1 MADLDGAIF
10 PYIVTGCS
18 RFATIIM
25 FPLSGGRCE
34 AGPLGRREDVAA
46 QVSLQ
51 DEIRRLGPDTY
62 QLNMQRGPVNI
73 FKVP

>member
-1 MADLDGAIF
+1 
-10 PYIVTGCS
+10 
-18 RFATIIM
+18 M

-51 DEIRRLGPDTY
+51 DEIRRLGPDTD

>member
-1 MADLDGAIF
+1 
-10 PYIVTGCS
+10 
-18 RFATIIM
+18 M

-51 DEIRRLGPDTY
+51 DEIRRLGPDTD

-73 FKVP
+73 FKVPWGYGVSVNSLSFKK

>member
-1 MADLDGAIF
+1 
-10 PYIVTGCS
+10 
-18 RFATIIM
+18 M

-51 DEIRRLGPDTY
+51 DEIRRLGPDTD
-62 QLNMQRGPVNI
+62 QLNMQRGEGLLMYLKFHEVTA
-73 FKVP
+73 FL

>member
-1 MADLDGAIF
+1 
-10 PYIVTGCS
+10 
-18 RFATIIM
+18 M

-51 DEIRRLGPDTY
+51 DEIRRLGPDTD
-62 QLNMQRGPVNI
+62 QLNMQRGPVII
-73 FKVP
+73 F